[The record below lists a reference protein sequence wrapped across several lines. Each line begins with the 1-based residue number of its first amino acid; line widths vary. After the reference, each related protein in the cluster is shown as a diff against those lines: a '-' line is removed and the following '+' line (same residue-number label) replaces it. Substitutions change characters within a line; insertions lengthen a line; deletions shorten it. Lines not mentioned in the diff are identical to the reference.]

1 MCFIQLAGNDL
12 CHAKQEKVTTDI
24 LSNALKEGVG
34 IRNVEIGPLLR
45 RQPWASSASDNADVL
60 NVNRQLKAKAEKG
73 MESIFGHIVVIER
86 T

>member
-12 CHAKQEKVTTDI
+12 CHAKQ
-24 LSNALKEGVG
+24 ALKEGVG
-34 IRNVEIGPLLR
+34 IKNVEIGQLLR
-45 RQPWASSASDNADVL
+45 RQPWASSVSDNADVL

-73 MESIFGHIVVIER
+73 MESIYGHIVVIGR

>member
-1 MCFIQLAGNDL
+1 MTCATQS
-12 CHAKQEKVTTDI
+12 KKKVTTDI

-34 IRNVEIGPLLR
+34 IWNVEIGPLLR

-60 NVNRQLKAKAEKG
+60 NVNRQLKSKAEKG
-73 MESIFGHIVVIER
+73 MESIFGHIVVIGR